1 VKEIVI
7 ELGWWCLFFAEI
19 MFLASILLSLLK
31 MLIGKNKRSENKS
44 TNPWKKFLD

>member
-19 MFLASILLSLLK
+19 MFLVSIALSLLK
-31 MLIGKNKRSENKS
+31 MLIGKSKQSGNKS
-44 TNPWKKFLD
+44 ANPFKFSN

>member
-19 MFLASILLSLLK
+19 MFLASIVLSLARILV
-31 MLIGKNKRSENKS
+31 GKNKPPGNKS
-44 TNPWKKFLD
+44 ASPWKKFLD